1 MKEYFCTR
9 LLFVI
14 KKKKKK
20 AKTFAPCLQKRST
33 CLSREDFVGIVL
45 GLFAIEIGK

>member
-14 KKKKKK
+14 KK
-20 AKTFAPCLQKRST
+20 AKTCIMFTKRST

-45 GLFAIEIGK
+45 GLFVIEIGK